1 MKYVNKRPKTS
12 KIKRTNKKEF
22 GHGSA
27 RSISYWRYPRKAKSW
42 CFCAVLTKESAL
54 DAMRIGTHSFPS
66 SREQTK
72 IIYLQNVHFCFFE
85 NTLVNTGLLSST
97 SVTFHFLLCHLQGAN
112 WTWNLQKFVYNHV
125 FPVLR
130 IYKYDAMVLTLWHV
144 VDTVSAN
151 MPSKF

>member
-27 RSISYWRYPRKAKSW
+27 RSISYWRYPRRAKSW

-85 NTLVNTGLLSST
+85 NTFVNSGLKKDYIFRNCVEIEFYLCDFSFFIMSSSGGKLDLKLT
-97 SVTFHFLLCHLQGAN
+97 KICLQSRFSGPSY
-112 WTWNLQKFVYNHV
+112 LQ
-125 FPVLR
+125 
-130 IYKYDAMVLTLWHV
+130 I
-144 VDTVSAN
+144 
-151 MPSKF
+151 